1 MASVKIADLK
11 NNLSAYL
18 RKVRTGEEVIICDR
32 KSPIAKIVPLGTS
45 DLDLEEQELIAK
57 GLMLPPQ
64 KPFDAD
70 AFFAIGR
77 DIRRRPENSFAR
89 MLSRCGW
96 STSLEVRSVLN
107 RVRREGTISS
117 AAVRASWERAS
128 RLLSACIMIPPT
140 DAVKELAYAQLDRFP
155 LKASDAL
162 QLAAALVWCKQNP
175 RGRWFVCNDR
185 QLLTAAVASGF
196 EVLSV

>member
-57 GLMLPPQ
+57 GVLRLPK

-77 DIRRRPENSFAR
+77 GIRRRPGTKAAIDRAITAER
-89 MLSRCGW
+89 EGIDV
-96 STSLEVRSVLN
+96 SLLGRKRTRPRVRSRSN
-107 RVRREGTISS
+107 H
-117 AAVRASWERAS
+117 
-128 RLLSACIMIPPT
+128 
-140 DAVKELAYAQLDRFP
+140 
-155 LKASDAL
+155 
-162 QLAAALVWCKQNP
+162 
-175 RGRWFVCNDR
+175 
-185 QLLTAAVASGF
+185 
-196 EVLSV
+196 